1 MNKSKETTS
10 AESVKNPSEC
20 LRVPGLASVM
30 EELRAKYPALSEA
43 SVRRILGLPVLQEDV
58 KQDDISS
65 HLESE
70 VNR

>member
-10 AESVKNPSEC
+10 TESLKSGNEF

-30 EELRAKYPALSEA
+30 EELRAKYPELSEA
-43 SVRRILGLPVLQEDV
+43 SVCRIFGLPVLQEDA

-65 HLESE
+65 HPESE